1 MNPSISS
8 FRQLIISKPA
18 REQEQGAKLVRIF
31 QEAGLPIEER
41 ADDAAIL
48 EKLPTTRASSL
59 LVLLSPSLGW
69 ITPVEYGALA
79 SRIGEYYLNPIMGCQ
94 SSCTYCF
101 LRARPGGL
109 RPLRFHVGVN
119 DMLRA
124 IEERLAEVKPGQPA
138 LFCTGEL
145 ADSLGDAELYPV
157 AAILAEYFGRST
169 NAHLELRTKSNKVQE
184 LLNVEHRGRTT
195 VSFSISPQ
203 THIDDYE
210 PGTASLIER
219 IEAGRLCQQAEYS
232 IALKLEP
239 LHLTAAWQHEY
250 EEAFA
255 LIARYIDVSRLHHV
269 SIGCL
274 RWSKKLKE
282 VPTFAKVYAST
293 IQQTE
298 WIEYRPGI
306 FNGTVPRKERLNAY
320 NWMRQLLR
328 RHRFAGAVWW
338 SLEES
343 DLIAELESLD
353 R

>member
-1 MNPSISS
+1 MNSSISS
-8 FRQLIISKPA
+8 FRQLVISKPA

-41 ADDAAIL
+41 ADDTAIL
-48 EKLPTTRASSL
+48 DKLPTTRASSL
-59 LVLLSPSLGW
+59 LVLLAPSLGW
-69 ITPVEYGALA
+69 ITPVEYGTLA
-79 SRIGEYYLNPIMGCQ
+79 SRLGEHYLNPIMGCQ

-119 DMLRA
+119 AMLFA
-124 IEERLAEVKPGQPA
+124 IEERLAQVKPGQAA
-138 LFCTGEL
+138 LFSTGEL

-157 AAILAEYFGRST
+157 AAILTDYFSRST
-169 NAHLELRTKSNKVQE
+169 KAHLELRTKSNKVQG
-184 LLNVEHRGRTT
+184 LLNVEHRGRTR

-203 THIDDYE
+203 THIDVYE

-219 IEAGRLCQQAEYS
+219 VEAGRLCQQAGYP

-239 LHLTAAWQHEY
+239 LHLTEAWQQEY
-250 EEAFA
+250 EEVIA
-255 LIARYIDVSRLHHV
+255 LIVKYIDISQLHHV

-274 RWSKKLKE
+274 RWSKRLKD
-282 VPTFAKVYAST
+282 VPTFAKVYAS
-293 IQQTE
+293 IVEQSE

-306 FNGTVPRKERLNAY
+306 FNGTVPRKDRFNAY

-328 RHRFAGAVWW
+328 RHRFAGSIWW
-338 SLEES
+338 SLEEP